1 MNRDPLVFIGHIFE
15 SIELIEEYTEGVS
28 KETFVKN
35 KNTQDSVV
43 RRIEI
48 IGEAVKNLP
57 DAFMQKYSEVEWNK
71 IARTRDRMIHQ
82 YFGVDL
88 DEVWNIVKK
97 DLPQLKK
104 QIQKIKEELE
114 SNSHSKQ

>member
-1 MNRDPLVFIGHIFE
+1 MNRDPLVFIEHILE
-15 SIELIEEYTEGVS
+15 SIELIEQYTDEIS
-28 KETFVKN
+28 RWKFNETKSI
-35 KNTQDSVV
+35 QDSVV

-57 DAFMQKYSEVEWNK
+57 VDFVRKYNSIEWSK
-71 IARTRDRMIHQ
+71 IARTRDRMIHH

-88 DEVWNIVKK
+88 DEVLGVVKN

-114 SNSHSKQ
+114 AKNK

>member
-15 SIELIEEYTEGVS
+15 SIELIEQYTTEIS
-28 KETFVKN
+28 KKTFIENRNV
-35 KNTQDSVV
+35 QDAVV

-57 DAFMQKYSEVEWNK
+57 NGFVQKHPEVEWK
-71 IARTRDRMIHQ
+71 EIARTRDRMIHH

-88 DEVWNIVKK
+88 DSVWDMVTK
-97 DLPQLKK
+97 DLPFLRKK
-104 QIQKIKEELE
+104 IQKIKDDLE
-114 SNSHSKQ
+114 KTQKRV